1 MGAVCMLRYRLV
13 EDTVKLG
20 GGSVMIW
27 GCMAWQVVGYATNIY
42 GTMIGYLSLQSLKN
56 DLLNTL
62 QYYGLN
68 FLSGG
73 Q

>member
-42 GTMIGYLSLQSLKN
+42 GTMIGYLSL
-56 DLLNTL
+56 
-62 QYYGLN
+62 
-68 FLSGG
+68 
-73 Q
+73 